1 LATVREDVV
10 VGSFTIVGRGVA
22 IENGTK
28 VGSKCKIETN
38 AYITALSNV
47 EDEVSLRRA
56 LPHPTIT
63 QRAETPIVW
72 LK

>member
-1 LATVREDVV
+1 VREDVV
-10 VGSFTIVGRGVA
+10 VGSFTIVGGGVA
-22 IENGTK
+22 IENGTRI
-28 VGSKCKIETN
+28 GSKCKIETN

-47 EDEVSLRRA
+47 EDEVFIASCV

-63 QRAETPIVW
+63 QRAGTQIVW